1 MSKTRKAYSLIQ
13 IVPFVLYWLPFCSA
27 ACRSLPLVAF
37 HLQAVHDS
45 WRVSVVYSRELAPII
60 TYCAVSGSPQ
70 NPLTKRILRTAEDRI
85 ALQCSLMMIVVVH
98 RICIS
103 NGKWVASLLSVA
115 KERGITFS
123 SIPETWNWRPESSI
137 TEHGIRIDYLSEIHG
152 VNARAENKSINRS
165 R

>member
-115 KERGITFS
+115 KERALLSVPFQK
-123 SIPETWNWRPESSI
+123 P
-137 TEHGIRIDYLSEIHG
+137 GIRD
-152 VNARAENKSINRS
+152 RS
-165 R
+165 LLLQNMESVLIIFLRYME